1 MPRTE
6 LSVLHLFENVA
17 LKNASKKKGKLVCV
31 YVWYRSIFYIPK
43 RKKRTLRVLHEWE
56 FAWET
61 NNDECCYCDTKAE

>member
-17 LKNASKKKGKLVCV
+17 LKNASKKKGKLVCA

-43 RKKRTLRVLHEWE
+43 RIYTTLQFLQVSVSLRE
-56 FAWET
+56 
-61 NNDECCYCDTKAE
+61 NGDNSIIK

>member
-43 RKKRTLRVLHEWE
+43 RIYTTLQFLQVSVSLRE
-56 FAWET
+56 
-61 NNDECCYCDTKAE
+61 NGDNSIIK

>member
-17 LKNASKKKGKLVCV
+17 LKNASNKKGKLVCV

-43 RKKRTLRVLHEWE
+43 RIYTTLQFLQVSVSLHE
-56 FAWET
+56 
-61 NNDECCYCDTKAE
+61 NGDNSIIK